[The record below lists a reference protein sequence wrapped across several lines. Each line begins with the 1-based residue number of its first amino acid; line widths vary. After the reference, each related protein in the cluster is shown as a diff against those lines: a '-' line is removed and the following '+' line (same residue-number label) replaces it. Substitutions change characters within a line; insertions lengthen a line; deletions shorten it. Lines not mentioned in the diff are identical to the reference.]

1 MFLEKTLKKPF
12 SSGKKK
18 SLHSYMKTFLMTSFL
33 MEFAGQLF
41 FFTLP
46 LLAIQYGANSA
57 QLGILGGIGSLFYI
71 PFSILFST
79 LSGKKH
85 LKKINFPLVSS
96 ATTGLFIIL
105 TLFFRNIQ
113 FLYIIA
119 ACTSISLA
127 GLWPPLML
135 KINEKTEKEKSGS
148 VVGKFSTAWST
159 GTTLGP
165 IIAGILYQKYV
176 FLPVICSAVIFF
188 LTSQSF
194 LSFTKDVQE
203 KKEIVSPDI
212 REIKKRPDIK
222 TLIFAYIGIFAVYFS
237 FGAVRNLFPRLATD
251 IGLKPSRIGLLFS
264 LMDFFRT
271 GTFFFFSKKVSAY
284 KIPLF
289 FVIYGVLAYFSLTG
303 IIFTN
308 SSLLFAVNFA
318 LLGGCLCGIYYA
330 YGLYT
335 VFTITK
341 GYTVTVGLFE
351 AIIGIGV
358 STGSFLGGFCTRWIG
373 ERSPY
378 IISLITGTIISIVQ
392 ILMITK
398 RTTGSTLDS

>member
-1 MFLEKTLKKPF
+1 
-12 SSGKKK
+12 
-18 SLHSYMKTFLMTSFL
+18 MKTFLMASFL
-33 MEFAGQLF
+33 TEFGGQLF

-46 LLAIQYGANSA
+46 LLAIQYGANFA

-71 PFSILFST
+71 PFSIFFST

-96 ATTGLFIIL
+96 AITGLFIIL
-105 TLFFRNIQ
+105 TFFFRNIQ

-119 ACTSISLA
+119 ACTTISLA

-135 KINEKTEKEKSGS
+135 KINEKTEKGKSGS
-148 VVGKFSTAWST
+148 VVGKFSTAWSA

-188 LTSQSF
+188 LTSQFF
-194 LSFTKDVQE
+194 LSFTKDAQE
-203 KKEIVSPDI
+203 EKVSQDT
-212 REIKKRPDIK
+212 REIKKHPDIK
-222 TLIFAYIGIFAVYFS
+222 TLLFAYIGIFAVYFS

-271 GTFFFFSKKVSAY
+271 GTFFLFSKKVSAY
-284 KIPLF
+284 NIPLF

-358 STGSFLGGFCTRWIG
+358 STGSFLGGFCTRWLG

-378 IISLITGTIISIVQ
+378 IVSLITGIIISIVQ